1 MEDQEQEQRQRL
13 DEIVSSF
20 RRISH
25 AFQQLLWKDAEEL
38 DITPT
43 QLMVLRKVSAHPD
56 IRITELAELLHLGNS
71 AASGVV
77 DRMVKAELL
86 TRQRCD
92 SDRRIFR
99 LSLTDK
105 GNEIMERSKASL
117 RRHLMPLADIPTEDA
132 GELLRIHGEIVKILE
147 QGRDKQKL

>member
-1 MEDQEQEQRQRL
+1 MKENEQQL

-43 QLMVLRKVSAHPD
+43 QLIVLRKLSVYPD
-56 IRITELAELLHLGNS
+56 IGITELAELLHLGNS

-77 DRMVKAELL
+77 DRMVKAELI
-86 TRQRCD
+86 TRQR
-92 SDRRIFR
+92 SETDRRIFN
-99 LSLTDK
+99 LAMTDK
-105 GNEIMERSKASL
+105 GRDIRERSKQSL
-117 RRHLMPLADIPTEDA
+117 RTHLLPLTNISLEDV
-132 GELLRIHGEIVKILE
+132 GELLRIHGEIVEILE
-147 QGRDKQKL
+147 QGREKKKL

>member
-1 MEDQEQEQRQRL
+1 MLEGNEQQL

-38 DITPT
+38 EITPT
-43 QLMVLRKVSAHPD
+43 QLMVLRKLSVHPE
-56 IRITELAELLHLGNS
+56 IGITELAELLHLGNS

-77 DRMVKAELL
+77 DRMVKAGLI
-86 TRQRCD
+86 TRQRSE
-92 SDRRIFR
+92 SDRRSFK
-99 LSLTDK
+99 LSMTDK
-105 GNEIMERSKASL
+105 GIEIRERSKQSL
-117 RRHLMPLADIPTEDA
+117 RRHLLPLSTIPIEDA

-147 QGRDKQKL
+147 QGRDKKKL

>member
-1 MEDQEQEQRQRL
+1 MEGNEQQL

-38 DITPT
+38 EITPT
-43 QLMVLRKVSAHPD
+43 QLIVLRKLSMHPE
-56 IRITELAELLHLGNS
+56 IGITELAELLHLGNS

-77 DRMVKAELL
+77 DRMVKAGLI
-86 TRQRCD
+86 TRQRSE
-92 SDRRIFR
+92 SDRRSFK
-99 LSLTDK
+99 LSMTDK
-105 GNEIMERSKASL
+105 GIEIRERSKQSL
-117 RRHLMPLADIPTEDA
+117 RRHLLPLSTIPTEDA

-147 QGRDKQKL
+147 QGRDKKKL

>member
-1 MEDQEQEQRQRL
+1 MKENEQQL

-43 QLMVLRKVSAHPD
+43 QLIVLRKLSVNPD
-56 IRITELAELLHLGNS
+56 IGITELAELLHLGNS

-77 DRMVKAELL
+77 DRMVKAELI
-86 TRQRCD
+86 TRQR
-92 SDRRIFR
+92 SEIDRRIFN
-99 LSLTDK
+99 LALTDK
-105 GNEIMERSKASL
+105 GIDIRERSKQSL
-117 RRHLMPLADIPTEDA
+117 RTHLLPLTNIPLEDV
-132 GELLRIHGEIVKILE
+132 GELLRIHGEIVEILE
-147 QGRDKQKL
+147 QGREKKKL